1 MEQSI
6 VHHVRHA
13 LGLANGTTA
22 FNASMLRGGGN
33 SAINRHLAAL
43 GRWNI
48 FPSSAFPTPMRGGAD
63 STDSPP
69 AKPPASAPK
78 KRKETQLGC
87 AWSAAVTAATYNV
100 AFPDLNCVYQ
110 VLLYWGVTGKTTL
123 RIDGQFPRVRYFSF
137 QSYDLQ
143 SGTPIASLI
152 DYEIEASKGIN
163 PFKTVPSERGGKWG
177 ANRAND
183 TRRLLDEEWDYDS
196 YEGSASYERAGYGR
210 KRSRKHAQAGRGRSR
225 GRGEHSEDDHKD
237 SPSSWKTASKEA
249 SSISSPSSEATSSSY
264 GSYQVHVTDTGNR
277 GFPNELA
284 ASSSSA
290 GRSFHRQCGGKGCVA
305 LVILRLYTAEP
316 GEDAF
321 HHRHQNQEDDHH
333 VNAPSRL
340 WGYVPPPEVSVRY
353 GAWVNEW
360 TGKTME
366 RYKVLEPCH
375 DEKTT
380 VVKSFLDW
388 KIPQMQG
395 DWSEQ
400 SALDNLDDNFVV
412 YTPSSSSRALFANAD
427 ASYLFATARN
437 NRSVSAADQ
446 GSGPQRKE
454 LVARITGYLPTVAHG
469 FTEPQTVYG
478 DEGDED
484 AYYYD
489 DEGALQPHRVIADL
503 DSYEA
508 RYVSLSTIALKGA
521 GPVIDTVMDVV
532 MEQKYRWQEGWD
544 LDRQFSV
551 VAAPGTRLLDRCPPR
566 VYRSDR
572 DLFLKTVQPGE
583 SEPPAHLA
591 FLYRQILSQWQT
603 RGRLD
608 KSIARAKHECLGRN
622 DGGHACKLRSFFV
635 DLMGPQYPSI
645 KYFYCWENV
654 TRGCSCEDSMG
665 QLVGWEDED
674 GIDEEDDD
682 WWGLPNHHHHHHH
695 NHGHHLFED
704 DGRGFEHYPLD
715 LMQGSDGKASNISND
730 NLVTAN
736 SSKPV
741 SPLDQVKSA
750 TPVELVNTATPAELV
765 TSVAPVELVNTIS
778 RAEPVAP
785 AAPVELANTA
795 TPADLVAPAAPVE
808 LVNTISRA
816 ESVALVAP
824 VELVNTATPADIVVP
839 AATVELVNTISRSEP
854 AEPVAPVQSLEPV
867 TVAAP
872 VAPMKTVA
880 PVSPVPV
887 DSATTESSTVLGVP
901 AQQTTLNASSLS
913 GRVPPDAWKQTQAYY
928 NYMQHQKDRSP
939 LVTLDEHKSESKLLV
954 ALDDEQTK
962 ESKPL
967 VAVEDVVS
975 EQQQWQQQQL
985 LEQQEQMHQMQYEV
999 EEQQYQLE
1007 EQLQQE
1013 DEYHI

>member
-13 LGLANGTTA
+13 LGLTNGTTA
-22 FNASMLRGGGN
+22 FNSSMLRGGGT

-43 GRWNI
+43 GPWNI
-48 FPSSAFPTPMRGGAD
+48 FPSSAVPTSMRGGAD
-63 STDSPP
+63 STAAPP
-69 AKPPASAPK
+69 RPAAPAPK

-163 PFKTVPSERGGKWG
+163 PFRTEPLERGKWG
-177 ANRAND
+177 ASRAND
-183 TRRLLDEEWDYDS
+183 TLRKLDEEWDHDNHEEPTS
-196 YEGSASYERAGYGR
+196 NERIGYGR
-210 KRSRKHAQAGRGRSR
+210 KKDLKRAQAGRGRRR
-225 GRGEHSEDDHKD
+225 GRGKYNEGDHKD
-237 SPSSWKTASKEA
+237 SPSSWKTASKDDAEA
-249 SSISSPSSEATSSSY
+249 SIIAQPSSKPPSSSY

-321 HHRHQNQEDDHH
+321 HHRHHTQEDDHH
-333 VNAPSRL
+333 VDPPSRL

-395 DWSEQ
+395 DWSGQ

-427 ASYLFATARN
+427 ASYLFATVRN

-454 LVARITGYLPTVAHG
+454 LVARITGRLPTVAHG
-469 FTEPQTVYG
+469 FTEPQTFYG
-478 DEGDED
+478 DKGDED
-484 AYYYD
+484 AYYH
-489 DEGALQPHRVIADL
+489 DEEGTLQPHRVVADL
-503 DSYEA
+503 DSYEV

-566 VYRSDR
+566 VYQSDR

-622 DGGHACKLRSFFV
+622 DGGHACKLRSFFI

-654 TRGCSCEDSMG
+654 TRGCSCEDSTG
-665 QLVGWEDED
+665 QLVGWEDDD
-674 GIDEEDDD
+674 GADEEDDA
-682 WWGLPNHHHHHHH
+682 WWGLPHHRNHHHHH
-695 NHGHHLFED
+695 NHGHHLFDD
-704 DGRGFEHYPLD
+704 DGEVFYHHPLD
-715 LMQGSDGKASNISND
+715 LMRGSDGKASNISSD
-730 NLVTAN
+730 NLITAN
-736 SSKPV
+736 SSKSA
-741 SPLDQVKSA
+741 SP
-750 TPVELVNTATPAELV
+750 PASV
-765 TSVAPVELVNTIS
+765 SVAPVELVTT
-778 RAEPVAP
+778 VTP
-785 AAPVELANTA
+785 AA
-795 TPADLVAPAAPVE
+795 LVAPAVPVE
-808 LVNTISRA
+808 LVNTIPPM
-816 ESVALVAP
+816 ESVVP
-824 VELVNTATPADIVVP
+824 VEPMLPVEPVTIAAPVVP
-839 AATVELVNTISRSEP
+839 A
-854 AEPVAPVQSLEPV
+854 
-867 TVAAP
+867 
-872 VAPMKTVA
+872 APMKTVA
-880 PVSPVPV
+880 PVSPVEPV
-887 DSATTESSTVLGVP
+887 APVNPVTTNSSTALGVT
-901 AQQTTLNASSLS
+901 AQQSTLNTSSLS

-928 NYMQHQKDRSP
+928 KYMQDQKDRNPHDEHKTESK
-939 LVTLDEHKSESKLLV
+939 LFIALDEHQKENIPFAAV
-954 ALDDEQTK
+954 DDM
-962 ESKPL
+962 
-967 VAVEDVVS
+967 VS
-975 EQQQWQQQQL
+975 ERQQWQQQQMQ
-985 LEQQEQMHQMQYEV
+985 EQQEQMHEMQYP
-999 EEQQYQLE
+999 LE
-1007 EQLQQE
+1007 EQRYELEERLQQE
-1013 DEYHI
+1013 ETKPVESDTVNSEYDI

>member
-13 LGLANGTTA
+13 LGLANVTTD
-22 FNASMLRGGGN
+22 FNTSMLRGGGN

-43 GRWNI
+43 GPWNI
-48 FPSSAFPTPMRGGAD
+48 FPSSAFPTSMRGGAD
-63 STDSPP
+63 STP

-143 SGTPIASLI
+143 SGTPIASLV
-152 DYEIEASKGIN
+152 DYEIEPLKGIN
-163 PFKTVPSERGGKWG
+163 PFKTVPSERRGKWV
-177 ANRAND
+177 ASRAND
-183 TRRLLDEEWDYDS
+183 TRRKLDEDWDYDS
-196 YEGSASYERAGYGR
+196 YEGPASYERANYGR
-210 KRSRKHAQAGRGRSR
+210 KRDRKRAQAGRSR
-225 GRGEHSEDDHKD
+225 GKDRGKHSEDDHKD
-237 SPSSWKTASKEA
+237 SPSSWKTASKHDAEA
-249 SSISSPSSEATSSSY
+249 STIASPSSKATSSSY

-321 HHRHQNQEDDHH
+321 HHRQHSQEEDHYI
-333 VNAPSRL
+333 NAPSRL

-395 DWSEQ
+395 DWSGQ

-454 LVARITGYLPTVAHG
+454 LVARITGRLPTVAHG
-469 FTEPQTVYG
+469 FTEPQTG

-484 AYYYD
+484 AYYH
-489 DEGALQPHRVIADL
+489 DEEGTLQPHRVIADL

-622 DGGHACKLRSFFV
+622 DGGHACKLRTFFV

-645 KYFYCWENV
+645 KYFYCWKNV

-674 GIDEEDDD
+674 GTDEEDDD
-682 WWGLPNHHHHHHH
+682 WWGLPHHLHHHHH
-695 NHGHHLFED
+695 NHGHHLFDD
-704 DGRGFEHYPLD
+704 DGEGFGYHPLD
-715 LMQGSDGKASNISND
+715 LMQGSDGKASNTSR
-730 NLVTAN
+730 
-736 SSKPV
+736 KPALPV
-741 SPLDQVKSA
+741 DQVKSA
-750 TPVELVNTATPAELV
+750 APMELVNTATPAELIAP
-765 TSVAPVELVNTIS
+765 VAPVALVDTATPADLVAPAAPMELVNTATSADIVAPAASVELVNTIS

-785 AAPVELANTA
+785 ADP
-795 TPADLVAPAAPVE
+795 
-808 LVNTISRA
+808 
-816 ESVALVAP
+816 VALVEP
-824 VELVNTATPADIVVP
+824 VTVAVAVVP
-839 AATVELVNTISRSEP
+839 AASMKTVSPDSPV
-854 AEPVAPVQSLEPV
+854 EPVAPVDPLTS
-867 TVAAP
+867 
-872 VAPMKTVA
+872 
-880 PVSPVPV
+880 
-887 DSATTESSTVLGVP
+887 ESSTALGVP
-901 AQQTTLNASSLS
+901 AQQMTLNASSLS
-913 GRVPPDAWKQTQAYY
+913 VPPDAWKRTQAYY
-928 NYMQHQKDRSP
+928 NYMQHQKDRNP

-954 ALDDEQTK
+954 SLDDEHKK
-962 ESKPL
+962 ESKPI
-967 VAVEDVVS
+967 VAVDDAIK
-975 EQQQWQQQQL
+975 EQQQWQQQE
-985 LEQQEQMHQMQYEV
+985 LEEQHEQMHQMQYQM
-999 EEQQYQLE
+999 EEQQYQLD

-1013 DEYHI
+1013 NETKPINNEYYN